1 MLHSLNTPKLWQSG
15 SQKFLGTGCEM
26 IRMILLS
33 RAEIPKSEN
42 DEDMKD
48 GRNDDWK
55 DRRIIVGR
63 IKVKSK
69 DSPLIV
75 ERQLLY
81 RIEWSNN
88 ILDK

>member
-1 MLHSLNTPKLWQSG
+1 
-15 SQKFLGTGCEM
+15 M